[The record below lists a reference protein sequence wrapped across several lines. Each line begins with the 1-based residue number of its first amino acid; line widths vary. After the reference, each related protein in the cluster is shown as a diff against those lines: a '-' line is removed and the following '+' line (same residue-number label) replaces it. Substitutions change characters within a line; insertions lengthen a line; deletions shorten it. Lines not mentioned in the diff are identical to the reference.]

1 MSAAKELHCFQCS
14 AVIPVIGI
22 VGFRDECPKCRADV
36 HCCRNC
42 AHHDPKI
49 YNECKEPQ
57 ADVVK
62 ERDRANFCDFFTPGS
77 GKGGVDKTQD
87 LLSAAEALFKK
98 K

>member
-1 MSAAKELHCFQCS
+1 MSGKQLICFQCS
-14 AVIPVIGI
+14 FAIPIIGNI
-22 VGFRDECPKCRADV
+22 GFREECPKCRADV
-36 HCCRNC
+36 HVCRNC
-42 AHHDPKI
+42 AHHDAKV

-77 GKGGVDKTQD
+77 GTGGVDQKQD
-87 LLSAAEALFKK
+87 LLAAAEALFKK